1 MGFYQGRALR
11 QEAHRGGRRR
21 GRRLRRLLHVLA
33 LIAAVT
39 ALAHVPW
46 GELRTR
52 HAVLSGIEVRGERYL
67 SAAEV
72 QSIAGLEQGADLFRL
87 DLDRARQALLVH
99 PRIAAAK
106 VRRAWLRRAR
116 LDVTERTPVLLVQ
129 HGLPWEMDS
138 TGVLFEPLAAGVV
151 ADVPL
156 LTGASLEDLPAG
168 AQVQTPEVGRG
179 LAWARALSRPDLQLG
194 GRVSEIDVSERFTTA
209 LVLTGGT
216 RVLTP
221 AWPPD
226 LPRLTALRVVL
237 ADLEKNG
244 VRAEEVDLRFE
255 HQVIV
260 RPADPPAGRAQAA
273 QRT

>member
-1 MGFYQGRALR
+1 MGYYQGRALR

-21 GRRLRRLLHVLA
+21 GRRLRRLLHVLGA
-33 LIAAVT
+33 IAALT

-46 GELRTR
+46 GDLRSR
-52 HAVLSGIEVRGERYL
+52 HAVLSGVEVRGQRYL

-72 QSIAGLEQGADLFRL
+72 QGISGLQSGADLFDL
-87 DLDRARQALLVH
+87 DLDRVRQALLVH
-99 PRIAAAK
+99 PRIAGAR
-106 VRRAWLRRAR
+106 VRRAWLRRVR

-179 LAWARALSRPDLQLG
+179 LAWVRALSRPDLQLS
-194 GRVSEIDVSERFTTA
+194 GRVSEIDVSERRTTA

-216 RVLTP
+216 RVLSP

-237 ADLEKNG
+237 ADLEKSG

-260 RPADPPAGRAQAA
+260 RPVDPPAGETGPA

>member
-1 MGFYQGRALR
+1 MGYYQGRALR
-11 QEAHRGGRRR
+11 QEAPRRRR
-21 GRRLRRLLHVLA
+21 GNRLRRILHVLGA
-33 LIAAVT
+33 IAAVT

-46 GELRTR
+46 RELRAR
-52 HAVLSGIEVRGERYL
+52 HAIVSRVEVHGQRYL

-72 QSIAGLEQGADLFRL
+72 QGIAGLEPGADLLRL
-87 DLDRARQALLVH
+87 DVARARQALLVH
-99 PRIAAAK
+99 PRIAEAR
-106 VRRAWLRRAR
+106 VRRAWLRRVR
-116 LDVTERTPVLLVQ
+116 LDVIERVPVLLVH

-138 TGVLFEPLAAGVV
+138 TGVLFEPLSAGVV

-156 LTGASLEDLPAG
+156 LTGAALEDLPAG
-168 AQVQTPEVGRG
+168 AQAVTPEVERG
-179 LAWARALSRPDLQLG
+179 LAWARALSRPDLQLS
-194 GRVSEIDVSERFTTA
+194 GRVSEIDVSEGRTTA

-237 ADLEKNG
+237 ADLERNG

-255 HQVIV
+255 QQVIV
-260 RPADPPAGRAQAA
+260 RPVDPPARATRSV

>member
-11 QEAHRGGRRR
+11 LEAQGGGRRR

-33 LIAAVT
+33 LIAVAT

-46 GELRTR
+46 GALRAR
-52 HAVLSGIEVRGERYL
+52 HAVLTGVEVRGQRYL

-72 QSIAGLEQGADLFRL
+72 QAIAALEPGADLFGL
-87 DLDRARQALLVH
+87 DLQRARQALLVH
-99 PRIAAAK
+99 PRIAAAR
-106 VRRAWLRRAR
+106 VRRAWLRRVR
-116 LDVTERTPVLLVQ
+116 LDVAERTPVLLVQ
-129 HGLPWEMDS
+129 HGQPWEMDS
-138 TGVLFEPLAAGVV
+138 TGVLFEPLAAGLV

-168 AQVQTPEVGRG
+168 SQVQTPEVGRG
-179 LAWARALSRPDLQLG
+179 LAWARALARPDLQLG
-194 GRVSEIDVSERFTTA
+194 GRVSEIDVSERRTTA

-237 ADLEKNG
+237 ADLERNG
-244 VRAEEVDLRFE
+244 VRAEEVDLRFD

-260 RPADPPAGRAQAA
+260 RPADPPGEARLA

>member
-1 MGFYQGRALR
+1 MGYYQGRALR
-11 QEAHRGGRRR
+11 QEAPRPRR
-21 GRRLRRLLHVLA
+21 GRRLRRLLHVLG
-33 LIAAVT
+33 LIAVVT

-46 GELRTR
+46 RGLRERFAILTG
-52 HAVLSGIEVRGERYL
+52 VEVHGQRYL
-67 SAAEV
+67 SANEV
-72 QSIAGLEQGADLFRL
+72 SGIAGLETGADLFRI
-87 DLDRARQALLVH
+87 DFDRARQALLVH
-99 PRIAAAK
+99 PRIAGAK
-106 VRRAWLRRAR
+106 IRRAWLRRVR
-116 LDVTERTPVLLVQ
+116 VDVTERMPVLLVQ

-156 LTGASLEDLPAG
+156 LTGAALDALPAG

-179 LAWARALSRPDLQLG
+179 LAWARVLARPDLQLS
-194 GRVSEIDVSERFTTA
+194 GRVSEIDVSEHRTTA

-226 LPRLTALRVVL
+226 LTRLTALRVVL

-244 VRAEEVDLRFE
+244 VRAEEVDLRFDQ
-255 HQVIV
+255 QVIV
-260 RPADPPAGRAQAA
+260 RPAEPPSGAA
-273 QRT
+273 AAVQRT

>member
-194 GRVSEIDVSERFTTA
+194 GRVSEIDVSERLTTA

>member
-1 MGFYQGRALR
+1 MGYYQGRAMR
-11 QEAHRGGRRR
+11 QEALRPRR
-21 GRRLRRLLHVLA
+21 GRRLRRLFQVLGA
-33 LIAAVT
+33 IAALA

-46 GELRTR
+46 SDLRAR
-52 HAVLSGIEVRGERYL
+52 YAVLSGVEVHGQRYL
-67 SAAEV
+67 SAGEV
-72 QSIAGLEQGADLFRL
+72 QGISGLETGADLFRI
-87 DLDRARQALLVH
+87 DFDRARQALLVH
-99 PRIAAAK
+99 PRIAEAK
-106 VRRAWLRRAR
+106 LRRAWLRRVR
-116 LDVTERTPVLLVQ
+116 VDVTERMPVLLVR

-156 LTGASLEDLPAG
+156 LTGAALEDLPAG

-179 LAWARALSRPDLQLG
+179 LAWARVLARPDLQLS
-194 GRVSEIDVSERFTTA
+194 GRVSEIDVTERRTTA

-226 LPRLTALRVVL
+226 VSRLTALRVVL

-244 VRAEEVDLRFE
+244 VRAEEVDLRFDQ
-255 HQVIV
+255 QVIV
-260 RPADPPAGRAQAA
+260 RPAEPARGASAA
-273 QRT
+273 EQTT